1 MSFKAFN
8 AGCNVVALR
17 KDGRKWGMCCSW
29 AQMVDYDKIA
39 LLIGSQSDTGKQLS
53 PGDVVG
59 VSALAQGQQALAEA
73 LGSGHGGSADKFSG
87 IPHDLEDTAILIPGA
102 KVRMVCRVRDIVRLP
117 GMEADR
123 FVILDVLRHRTR
135 SDVGFLDAEWY

>member
-8 AGCNVVALR
+8 AGCNILALL

-39 LLIGSQSDTGKQLS
+39 LLLGAQSDTGKRLS
-53 PGDVVG
+53 KGDVVG
-59 VSALAQGQQALAEA
+59 VSALAEGQQAVAEA
-73 LGSGHGGSADKFSG
+73 LGSGHGGTTDKFSG
-87 IPHDLEDTAILIPGA
+87 IPHDLDGTAILIPGA
-102 KVRMVCRVRDIVRLP
+102 KVRMVCQVRDVLGLP

-135 SDVGFLDAEWY
+135 SDVGFLDSEWY

>member
-8 AGCNVVALR
+8 AGCNILAFR
-17 KDGRKWGMCCSW
+17 KDGRLWGMCCSW

-39 LLIGSQSDTGKQLS
+39 LLIGAQSETGKQLS
-53 PGDVVG
+53 KGDVVG
-59 VSALAQGQQALAEA
+59 VSALAEGQQALAEA
-73 LGSGHGGSADKFSG
+73 LGSGHSGSADKFAG
-87 IPHDLEDTAILIPGA
+87 IRHDLEEDAILLPGA
-102 KVRMVCRVRDIVRLP
+102 KVRMVCRVRDILALP

-135 SDVGFLDAEWY
+135 SDVRFLDAEWY